1 MIAMV
6 TTEVKRMGH
15 MPHPPLWN
23 AVEIAV
29 SMKSPPK
36 NAWAGLVV
44 GVDVQGQI
52 HATTTRHHCGRSS
65 CAHAF
70 RRSISGRLGAK
81 SYGISGNH
89 SRPVVSIAHAGA
101 TSRGLG

>member
-29 SMKSPPK
+29 SMNSPPTG
-36 NAWAGLVV
+36 AGLF
-44 GVDVQGQI
+44 GGGRPLCKRA
-52 HATTTRHHCGRSS
+52 ATTQPTMIVHGYYVGAFVIAVASWDAPRQKAAVARVAQCG
-65 CAHAF
+65 
-70 RRSISGRLGAK
+70 GT
-81 SYGISGNH
+81 Y
-89 SRPVVSIAHAGA
+89 SRMWC
-101 TSRGLG
+101 